1 MQKSSQLDLAFDL
14 WVRKKYNVYNSI
26 FLNLPFENVSHI
38 RTMIPVMTADINTG
52 LGKGRSPEQI
62 INDYFKTNTDITDE
76 YEKIEFMF
84 MLIQYVERQIV
95 LFDSIEDSAFPHLQ
109 DSENNISIRDTI
121 RMGMQLHIE
130 AKMIK
135 KLSSFSIR
143 PVFTAH
149 PTQFYP
155 PAILDIISK
164 LKHMIDNNDLN
175 SMDLTLQQLGMTPM
189 GKSKKPTPFEEAQ
202 NIIYYLR
209 HVYYDAMGKF
219 YSSIK
224 ENLPE
229 NSFENPR
236 LICIGFWPGGDR
248 DGNPF
253 VTAKI
258 TKDVADDLRMSLMKC
273 YYGDIKELSEK
284 LSFREVDDMIAAL
297 RSKLYKSMFDSRY
310 ILSYDDIYSP
320 LSEIRELIVHR
331 YNKLYLKE
339 LDEFI
344 DKLKIFRTHF
354 ATLDIRQDHSVH
366 KKAITTILKKQG
378 LIKSS
383 LEEMEENELINIL
396 LSAEFEI
403 EAEMFIDDVVKET
416 ILNIFQLND
425 IQKHNGELGC
435 NRYIISNS
443 EDIYSVLFVFALFR
457 WCGYPQNKLN
467 FDIVPLFETMKG
479 MTNGA
484 EVLETL
490 FSIPQYFEH
499 VGRRGTKQTIML
511 GFSDG
516 TKDGGYLKA
525 NWSIFKTK
533 EALTSVCTKHGVD
546 VVFFDGRGGP
556 PARGGGKSHRFYAA
570 QSEKIA
576 TNEIQLTIQGQT
588 ITSRFGTEEQFIS
601 NCDHLLTAG
610 LSRVLSDEKVCISD
624 KSRELIEELSEIS
637 YTKYLELKNNPSFL
651 PYLEHKTPLKYYS
664 EANIGSRPAKRGKN
678 KDLELKDLRA
688 ISFVGAWSQMK
699 QNIPGYYGLGSA
711 LDQLV
716 KEGKLNEL
724 KQLFNEV
731 RFFKALILNSMM
743 SLKKCNFALT
753 KHIGNDKLY
762 GDFWQLMY
770 KEYCLSKEMVL
781 AISGYDEL
789 MQEEPITRNSIEMR
803 EQIALPLLLIQQYA
817 MQQLEQE
824 SDYEENYKKL
834 ITRSLFGI
842 INASRNS
849 I

>member
-1 MQKSSQLDLAFDL
+1 MQLASKLDLAFDR
-14 WVRKKYNVYNSI
+14 WVRKKYNVYNNI
-26 FLNLPFENVSHI
+26 FLNLPFENVGHI
-38 RTMIPVMTADINTG
+38 GMMIPVMTTYIDAQLD
-52 LGKGRSPEQI
+52 KGRNPEQI
-62 INDYFKTNTDITDE
+62 IDGYFKTNTDITE
-76 YEKIEFMF
+76 EHEKIEFMF
-84 MLIQYVERQIV
+84 SVIQYVERQIV

-109 DSENNISIRDTI
+109 DSENNISIHDLI
-121 RMGMQLHIE
+121 HMGMRSALE

-164 LKHMIDNNDLN
+164 LKIMVDNHDLKN
-175 SMDLTLQQLGMTPM
+175 MDLTLQQLGMTPM

-209 HVYYDAMGKF
+209 HVYYDAVGKL

-224 ENLPE
+224 ENFQE
-229 NSFENPR
+229 QSFENPR

-248 DGNPF
+248 DGNPY
-253 VTAKI
+253 VTAKT

-273 YYGDIKELSEK
+273 YYGDIKELDQK
-284 LSFREVDDMIAAL
+284 LTFRGVDKIIAAL
-297 RSKLYKSMFDSRY
+297 RGKLYKSMFDSAY
-310 ILSYDDIYSP
+310 VLSYDEINSSM
-320 LSEIRELIVHR
+320 SEIRELVVNR

-354 ATLDIRQDHSVH
+354 ATLDIRQDHSIH
-366 KKAITTILKKQG
+366 QKAVTRILKKEG
-378 LIKSS
+378 LIKTS
-383 LEEMEENELINIL
+383 LDELPEKKLISIL
-396 LSAEFEI
+396 LSAEFDI
-403 EAEMFIDDVVKET
+403 KPEMFEDDVVKET
-416 ILNIFQLND
+416 IINIFQLKD
-425 IQKHNGELGC
+425 IQKKNGELGC

-443 EDIYSVLFVFALFR
+443 EDIYSVLFVYALFR
-457 WCGYPQNKLN
+457 WCGYDQNKIR

-479 MTNGA
+479 MTDGA
-484 EVLETL
+484 GIMDKL
-490 FSIPQYFEH
+490 FNISQYFEH
-499 VGRRGTKQTIML
+499 IRRRGTKQTIML

-533 EALTSVCTKHGVD
+533 EELTSVCTKYGID
-546 VVFFDGRGGP
+546 VIFFDGRGGP

-570 QSEKIA
+570 QSEKIV
-576 TNEIQLTIQGQT
+576 NHEIQLTIQGQT
-588 ITSRFGTEEQFIS
+588 ITSRFGTEEQFIN

-610 LSRVLSDEKVCISD
+610 LSRDLKDEKICISD
-624 KSRELIEELSEIS
+624 KSRKLIEELSEIS

-664 EANIGSRPAKRGKN
+664 EANIGSRPAKRGGK
-678 KDLELKDLRA
+678 KELEFKDLRA

-699 QNIPGYYGLGSA
+699 QNIPGYFGLGTA
-711 LDQLV
+711 LELLIKQ
-716 KEGKLNEL
+716 GKLNEL
-724 KQLFNEV
+724 KQLFKEV
-731 RFFKALILNSMM
+731 LFFKALILNSMM
-743 SLKKCNFALT
+743 SLYKCNFALT
-753 KHIGNDKLY
+753 RYIGDDKLY
-762 GDFWQLMY
+762 GDFWHLIY

-781 AISGYDEL
+781 AISGYKEL
-789 MQEEPITRNSIEMR
+789 MQEEPVTRNSIEMR
-803 EQIALPLLLIQQYA
+803 EHIVLPLLLIQQFA
-817 MQQLEQE
+817 MQQVERE
-824 SDYEENYKKL
+824 SDHKASYEKL
-834 ITRSLFGI
+834 ITRSLYGI